1 MSNNQRWTA
10 KIGKSPNALLV
21 DVDCNTDKDFWVL
34 LRSDAHHDNP
44 GCNQELERK
53 HLDEAVDCGAAIIDC
68 GDLFCAM
75 QGKYDKRSSKSAVRP
90 EHQNGE
96 YLDSL
101 VSTAAEFYQ
110 PYAHNILSL
119 GYGNHETAI
128 LKRHETNLTERLAER
143 LRTLTGAPV
152 HTTGYAGWIRLRLHY
167 TTSTANLNLFHFH
180 GSGGGGPVT
189 QDTIQAQRI
198 RSYVEGADVIVTGHT
213 HDCWAQQST
222 KITLD
227 RDGLVKH
234 KPVWNIKCPTYKDEY
249 KSGQGG
255 WHIETGKPPKPLGAW
270 WLHLTFRKS
279 SKDCTVD
286 IETVKA
292 S

>member
-1 MSNNQRWTA
+1 MSSNNRW
-10 KIGKSPNALLV
+10 KVKQGKSPNALLV
-21 DVDCNTDKDFWVL
+21 DIDCVQQNDIWIL

-44 GCNQELERK
+44 GCRQDLERK
-53 HLDEAVDCGAAIIDC
+53 HLEEALERQAAIIDC

-75 QGKYDKRSSKSAVRP
+75 QGKYDKRSSKSAIRP
-90 EHQNGE
+90 EHQTGE
-96 YLDSL
+96 YLDAL
-101 VSTAAEFYQ
+101 VRTAAEFYR
-110 PYAHNILSL
+110 PFAHNILSL

-143 LRTLTGAPV
+143 LRTLTGASV
-152 HTTGYAGWIRLRLHY
+152 HTTGYAGWIRLKFQKR
-167 TTSTANLNLFHFH
+167 TAKANLDIFHFH

-234 KPVWNIKCPTYKDEY
+234 KPVWNIKCPTYKDDY
-249 KSGQGG
+249 RSGQGG

-270 WLHLTFRKS
+270 WLHLTIHKARTR
-279 SKDCTVD
+279 CWVD